1 MTVIKMISGQI
12 YGKVDWV
19 LREEGEIGIFLQSYN
34 NRQTRCVL
42 VGQPIRNLIE
52 SGAVFKG
59 TMICGAGEIYAR
71 SFVRK
76 KDNAPDCELV
86 CNVSQLGSALPRER
100 RVAGSLNLIVK
111 GRVDVW
117 NEQFEQIKTYFPLSP
132 SSRRSEA
139 FVGVIPLSGLRR
151 TMPKESLKKLYDWLS
166 VGREFSVA
174 GPGQAYVYTGARGQV
189 CAAIRTYVCSIEMHH

>member
-34 NRQTRCVL
+34 KVQTRCVL

-52 SGAVFKG
+52 SGVVFKG
-59 TMICGAGEIYAR
+59 MMICGAGEIYTR

-76 KDNAPDCELV
+76 KDNAPDCELI
-86 CNVSQLGSALPRER
+86 CNVSQLGSSQPRER
-100 RVAGSLNLIVK
+100 RVAGSLILTVK

-117 NEQFEQIKTYFPLSP
+117 NENYEQIKTFFPLSP

-139 FVGVIPLSGLRR
+139 FVSVIPLTGLKRN
-151 TMPKESLKKLYDWLS
+151 MPKESLKTLYSSLTH
-166 VGREFSVA
+166 GKEFSVA
-174 GPGQAYVYTGARGQV
+174 GPGQAYVYTGNRGQV
-189 CAAIRTYVCSIEMHH
+189 CAAIRTYACSIELHH